1 MELTRAPSMLRR
13 KGATMP
19 WHNPY
24 RFFRH
29 LASDHGSVR
38 RTFPAPALARIE
50 AAITDGER
58 RHRGQVRFVAEASLP
73 LARVLKRLPPRERAL
88 EVFGQLRIWDTE
100 ENCGV
105 LVYLLLADRDVEIV
119 ADRGIHGKVGDAA
132 WEAVCRRMEATF
144 RARRFADGVE
154 AGIAE
159 INALLAQHYPR
170 EFGAGPNELPNA
182 AVLI

>member
-1 MELTRAPSMLRR
+1 
-13 KGATMP
+13 MP
-19 WHNPY
+19 WRKPY

-29 LASDHGSVR
+29 LATDYGSMR
-38 RTFPAPALARIE
+38 RAFGAPAIARIE
-50 AAITDGER
+50 AAIAHGER

-73 LARVLKRLPPRERAL
+73 LPRVLKRLPPRERAL
-88 EVFGQLRIWDTE
+88 EIFGQLRIWDTE

-119 ADRGIHGKVGDAA
+119 ADRGIHSKVGDAG
-132 WEAVCRRMEATF
+132 WEAVCRRMETAF

-154 AGIAE
+154 AGVAE

-170 EFGAGPNELPNA
+170 EGGAGPNELPDTA
-182 AVLI
+182 ILI